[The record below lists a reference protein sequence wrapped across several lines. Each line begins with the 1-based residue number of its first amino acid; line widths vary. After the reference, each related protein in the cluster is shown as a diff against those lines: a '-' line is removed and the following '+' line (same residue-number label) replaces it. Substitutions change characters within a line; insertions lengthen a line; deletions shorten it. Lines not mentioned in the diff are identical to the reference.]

1 MNIKK
6 TGLAALLALAVLTSM
21 AVPAVAQSGAELAD
35 KEVTVDGETESVYL
49 EVTNT
54 SGDALNYTVYGIAD
68 GLSTEVDSGTIS
80 ATTNDTTRQTFAV
93 NATEYDSYRV
103 VVTEDASDSDSES
116 AESIEIGTTV
126 NQVDGGGGAFAG
138 VGGGG
143 LINPTNG
150 LIAVVVLAV
159 SYLAGLWDPV
169 KERLGA

>member
-35 KEVTVDGETESVYL
+35 KEVTVDGDTESVYL

-54 SGDALNYTVYGIAD
+54 SGDAIDYTVYGIAD
-68 GLSTEVDSGTIS
+68 GLSTEVDAGTIS
-80 ATTNDTTRQTFAV
+80 AMSNDTARQTFAV
-93 NATEYDSYRV
+93 NATEFDSYRV
-103 VVTEDASDSDSES
+103 VVTEDDTDTDSES
-116 AESIEIGTTV
+116 AENIEIGTTV
-126 NQVDGGGGAFAG
+126 NQSGGGGAFAG
-138 VGGGG
+138 VGGSG

-150 LIAVVVLAV
+150 LILIVVLAV

-169 KERLGA
+169 KERLGS

>member
-6 TGLAALLALAVLTSM
+6 TGLAALLALVVLTSM

-35 KEVTVDGETESVYL
+35 KEVTVDSDTESVYL

-68 GLSTEVDSGTIS
+68 GLSTEVDAGTIS
-80 ATTNDTTRQTFAV
+80 ATSNDTARQEFAV

-150 LIAVVVLAV
+150 LILVVVLAV

-169 KERLGA
+169 KERLGS